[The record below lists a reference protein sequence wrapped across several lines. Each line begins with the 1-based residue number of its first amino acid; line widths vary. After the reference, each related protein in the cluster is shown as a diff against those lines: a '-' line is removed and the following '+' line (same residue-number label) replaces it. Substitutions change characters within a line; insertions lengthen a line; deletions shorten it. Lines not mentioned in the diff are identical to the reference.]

1 MADFFIETKKAS
13 SQLPQNDRPKM
24 FMFGVPSYTNMGDQ
38 AVSLA
43 SRIFFE
49 KEFPDYQYIEIMDYD
64 NDVGIK
70 AVKKVITKQDIVGY
84 VGGGNMGNLYIDIEK
99 DRRAVFST
107 FTDNLTISFPQ
118 SIHFEKTAYGEDEK
132 KLSQEAYN
140 KNHNLVLLARDAQ
153 SYRRMQ
159 KTFKNKVVLTP
170 DMVLYLTPRI
180 SDVKRSGAL
189 FVLRH
194 DGEKI
199 LDESFIE
206 SLKTILE
213 KHYSLARTD
222 TVLETPTKITP
233 KTRGKLL
240 EEQLKKIASK
250 ELIISD
256 RFHAMVFSVLTQ
268 TPCLLFGNSYGK
280 GKHAYFDW
288 LENISWIKYS
298 DERDITRIKMELDS
312 ITGAQVHNY
321 DLHPNFRP
329 LKRIIKSYI
338 SERTTVK

>member
-1 MADFFIETKKAS
+1 MTDFFIETKKAS
-13 SQLPQNDRPKM
+13 PELPQNDRPKM

-43 SRIFFE
+43 SRIFFK
-49 KEFPDYQYIEIMDYD
+49 KEFPEYQYIEIMDYD
-64 NDVGIK
+64 NEAGIS
-70 AVKKVITKQDIVGY
+70 AVKEIISKQDIVGY
-84 VGGGNMGNLYIDIEK
+84 VGGGNMGSLYTDIEK
-99 DRRAVFST
+99 DRRDVFST
-107 FTDNLTISFPQ
+107 FTENLTISFPQ
-118 SIHFEKTAYGEDEK
+118 SIHFEKTAYGKDEM

-140 KNHNLVLLARDAQ
+140 KNRNLILLARDAQ

-159 KTFKNKVVLTP
+159 KTFKNKIAFTP
-170 DMVLYLTPRI
+170 DMVLYLTPRTFN
-180 SDVKRSGAL
+180 VKRSGAL
-189 FVLRH
+189 FILRH

-206 SLKTILE
+206 SLKLILN

-222 TVLETPTKITP
+222 TVLEKPTKITP
-233 KTRGKLL
+233 KTREKLF
-240 EEQLKKIASK
+240 EEQLQKIANQ

-298 DERDITRIKMELDS
+298 DERDITRIKMELET
-312 ITGAQVHNY
+312 ITSAQVHNY
-321 DLHPNFRP
+321 DLRPNFRP
-329 LKRIIKSYI
+329 LKRIIKKYI
-338 SERTTVK
+338 AERAVVR